1 MSISNDA
8 SWGAGTRV
16 VRAGLPD
23 PVPGTPYLP
32 GPVFAAPY
40 HAPDDPAASPFT
52 YGRFDNPTW
61 QRYEM
66 ALAALEGGPCLLFP
80 SGMAATAA
88 VLATC
93 ARPGSTV
100 IMPTDSYYTT
110 RVVATQ
116 PFDGAWFASMHLRV
130 VSAPTQGDGLSRA
143 LAAEPP
149 GTVSLLW
156 LESPTNPGLDVCDI
170 RALCEQAHAHG
181 ARVVVDNTT
190 ATPLLQQ
197 PLALGADFCVVSD
210 TKAMTGHADLVLGH
224 VAARDAAALEPLR
237 LWRTRMGVIAGPMEA
252 WLAHRSLGTLHVRLR
267 QQCAT
272 AMRVATCLSSHPAV
286 RMVRYPGLVTDA
298 SHTIATRQMRDF
310 GGVVSF
316 ELASGAAA
324 RRFFETARLVS
335 EATSFGG
342 IHTSA
347 ECRARWGGDAVS
359 AGFIR
364 LSVGLEDADD
374 LVADITRA
382 LDAAQAVAAAV
393 LPSASEDA

>member
-1 MSISNDA
+1 MSVLHRSA
-8 SWGAGTRV
+8 LRTATRV
-16 VRAGLPD
+16 VRAGLPEA
-23 PVPGTPYLP
+23 VPGTPYLP

-61 QRYEM
+61 QRYEA
-66 ALAALEGGPCLLFP
+66 ALAELEGGPCLLFP

-93 ARPGSTV
+93 APPGSTV
-100 IMPTDSYYTT
+100 IMPAESYYTT

-116 PFDGAWFASMHLRV
+116 PFDGAWFAAAGIRV
-130 VSAPTQGDGLSRA
+130 ITAPTHGDGLQRA
-143 LAAEPP
+143 LSAEPQ
-149 GTVSLLW
+149 GSVSLLW
-156 LESPTNPGLDVCDI
+156 LETPTNPGLDVCDI
-170 RALCEQAHAHG
+170 AALVQAAHAHG

-197 PLALGADFCVVSD
+197 PLALGADFCVMSD

-224 VAARDAAALEPLR
+224 VAAREAAQLEPLR

-272 AMRVATCLSSHPAV
+272 ARRVAAMLSTHPAV
-286 RMVRYPGLVTDA
+286 RLVRYPGLETDPA
-298 SHTIATRQMRDF
+298 HPVAARQMRDF
-310 GGVVSF
+310 GGVISF

-324 RRFFETARLVS
+324 RRFFESSALVS

-364 LSVGLEDADD
+364 LSIGLEDADD
-374 LVADITRA
+374 LLADLDQA
-382 LDAAQAVAAAV
+382 LQQAHAGERG
-393 LPSASEDA
+393 L